1 MMSGVRARV
10 LCTVS
15 AAVASL
21 ALAGA
26 QVPEPFA
33 ISIDDPRPDTY
44 VSGPFTMRASTPRD
58 QDVATVSFFVDGRRA
73 CVDEHPPWE
82 CTADAGAAIAEHAV
96 RVVAAARDGRRVAA
110 TVRTR
115 GTGYAETVDVDA
127 VQVTVT
133 VTDANGAFVSSLPE
147 QAFHVSEDGVPQTLS
162 AFLSEEIP
170 LELVVALD
178 VSQSMTPAIPLLK
191 TSSKAFL
198 AALRPADQVTLLAF
212 NDNIFTLA
220 RRSTDAQAR
229 ARAVDRLAPWGG
241 TALYDVVLTALNV
254 VGRQP
259 GRRALVVFSDGED
272 QSSVATL
279 QQVHDRLER
288 SDAVVYTIGL
298 GRGTREDAL
307 KRILETL
314 ATTSGGRAFMTERA
328 ERLDRAFS
336 QILDELGHQY
346 LVAYSPSNARRD
358 GTWRKIEVTVD
369 GGHTVRARQ
378 GYRAA
383 DGRKR

>member
-1 MMSGVRARV
+1 MTPLTAALGVALSV
-10 LCTVS
+10 
-15 AAVASL
+15 
-21 ALAGA
+21 ALAAA
-26 QVPEPFA
+26 QAPPPPSIAIDTPE
-33 ISIDDPRPDTY
+33 PDTY
-44 VSGPFTMRASTPRD
+44 VSGAFVVRASVPRGVH
-58 QDVATVSFFVDGRRA
+58 VASMSFFVDGRLA
-73 CVDEHPPWE
+73 CVDDAAPWE
-82 CTADAGAAIAEHAV
+82 CQSDAGATIVEHLV
-96 RVVAAARDGRRVAA
+96 RVVATTRDGRRLVAS
-110 TVRTR
+110 VRTR
-115 GTGYAETVDVDA
+115 GTGYAENVDVDA
-127 VQVTVT
+127 VQATVT
-133 VTDANGAFVSSLPE
+133 VTDGNGRFVSGLPAG
-147 QAFHVSEDGVPQTLS
+147 AFHVTEDGVAQELS

-178 VSQSMTPAIPLLK
+178 VSQSMTPAIPVLK
-191 TSSKAFL
+191 TAAKAFL
-198 AALRPADQVTLLAF
+198 SALRPVDQVTLLAF

-220 RRSTDAQAR
+220 RRSTDPVAR
-229 ARAVDRLAPWGG
+229 TRAVDRLAPWGG
-241 TALYDVVLTALNV
+241 TALYDVMLTALTT

-279 QQVHDRLER
+279 QQVRDRLER

-307 KRILETL
+307 KQVLDEL
-314 ATTSGGRAFMTERA
+314 ATASGGRAFMSERA
-328 ERLDRAFS
+328 DRLERAFS
-336 QILDELGHQY
+336 QILEELGHQY
-346 LVAYSPSNARRD
+346 LLAYSPTNSRRD

>member
-1 MMSGVRARV
+1 
-10 LCTVS
+10 
-15 AAVASL
+15 
-21 ALAGA
+21 
-26 QVPEPFA
+26 
-33 ISIDDPRPDTY
+33 
-44 VSGPFTMRASTPRD
+44 
-58 QDVATVSFFVDGRRA
+58 VAT
-73 CVDEHPPWE
+73 
-82 CTADAGAAIAEHAV
+82 T
-96 RVVAAARDGRRVAA
+96 RDGRRLVAS
-110 TVRTR
+110 VRTR
-115 GTGYAETVDVDA
+115 GTGYAENVDVDA
-127 VQVTVT
+127 VQATVT
-133 VTDANGAFVSSLPE
+133 VTDGDGRFVSGLPAG
-147 QAFHVSEDGVPQTLS
+147 AFHVTEDGVAQELS

-178 VSQSMTPAIPLLK
+178 VSQSMTPAIPVLK
-191 TSSKAFL
+191 TAAKAFL
-198 AALRPADQVTLLAF
+198 SALRPVDQVTLLAF

-220 RRSTDAQAR
+220 RRSTDPVAR
-229 ARAVDRLAPWGG
+229 TRAVDRLAPWGG
-241 TALYDVVLTALNV
+241 TALYDVMLTALTT

-279 QQVHDRLER
+279 QQVRDRLER

-307 KRILETL
+307 KQVLDEL
-314 ATTSGGRAFMTERA
+314 ATASGGRAFMSERA
-328 ERLDRAFS
+328 DRLERAFS
-336 QILDELGHQY
+336 QILEELGHQY
-346 LVAYSPSNARRD
+346 LLAYSPTNSRRD